1 MTTLNEEKG
10 GILGAKR
17 ATWRQVNP
25 RELLRR
31 IIDNSPTDDDA
42 DWRDM
47 FWSEIENDKDMLRAI
62 ADYWLDNNIR
72 SLTTPTT
79 AKTTDKMLA
88 AEAVSVAKTN
98 VTQRVAEHIKIA
110 LLALVMPN
118 EKLLGDCTGAECR
131 QFGGWFVKI
140 GKSVPAKA
148 TVREHLSE
156 TKLQKLWRET
166 QPA

>member
-42 DWRDM
+42 DWRDT

-72 SLTTPTT
+72 SLTAPTN
-79 AKTTDKMLA
+79 KTTDKMLA
-88 AEAVSVAKTN
+88 AKAVNVAKTN
-98 VTQRVAEHIKIA
+98 VTQRVVEQVKVAF
-110 LLALVMPN
+110 LAFTMPN
-118 EKLLGDCTGAECR
+118 DKPLGDCTGSECK
-131 QFGGWFVKI
+131 QFGGWFAKVGKI
-140 GKSVPAKA
+140 VPAKA